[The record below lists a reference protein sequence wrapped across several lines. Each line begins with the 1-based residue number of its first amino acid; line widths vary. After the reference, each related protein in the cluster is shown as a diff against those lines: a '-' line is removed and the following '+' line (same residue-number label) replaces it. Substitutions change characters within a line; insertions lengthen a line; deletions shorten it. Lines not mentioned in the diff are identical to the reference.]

1 MELKINSECF
11 RECGASAAI
20 LLAYI
25 QLNCNDNG
33 ELQLNVAELAELA
46 GLSRAWVSQL
56 INTLAYY
63 EYVQSELKITG
74 TGHYKKVYLGRKLL

>member
-25 QLNCNDNG
+25 QLNCNEEG
-33 ELQLNVAELAELA
+33 ELQLNMAELAELA
-46 GLSRAWVSQL
+46 GLSRPWVSQL
-56 INTLAYY
+56 INTLAYF
-63 EYVQSELKITG
+63 EYVRCNMLFTG